1 MYFLEPIVVHETA
14 EVSFDNKEGSK
25 NIKKNT
31 YEHMN
36 EWKYE
41 HIKV

>member
-25 NIKKNT
+25 KIKKNT
-31 YEHMN
+31 IA
-36 EWKYE
+36 
-41 HIKV
+41 HIFQ